1 MFNKQYGIA
10 LELIQEYHAEQMYGD
25 KPYVY
30 HLAGVAKLVLDGGG
44 NVIDQTVAL
53 LHDILEDTPCTPHKL
68 RVAGLC
74 EEVVEAVMAITHYE
88 MQNRNTYLRQCC
100 ANPIAKRVKKCDTLF
115 NLTHSV
121 QAGNSKRIIKYA
133 KQLQFLEEYKSKKGV
148 K

>member
-1 MFNKQYGIA
+1 MSQKQYIVA
-10 LELIQEYHAEQMYGD
+10 LGLIEEYHAAQMYGD
-25 KPYVY
+25 KAYAY
-30 HLAGVAKLVLDGGG
+30 HLLGVAKLVKDGGG
-44 NVIDQTVAL
+44 SIIDQTVAL

-68 RVAGLC
+68 RIAGLG
-74 EEVVEAVMAITHYE
+74 EEIVEAVMAITHYE

-133 KQLQFLEEYKSKKGV
+133 KQLQFLEEYKSKKGS